1 MIIFATMAQSPFQ
14 TFSQHWMTNISCHL
28 NTCIGQHQD
37 IVPTPHLTLMSHL
50 GHLWP
55 MILVSCSG
63 SIPLTAKGNLV
74 SKTLTLAPKTLFMNR
89 LHWIDTIAD
98 PAPWCMLLSRVAP
111 LGPWGFLLQDTTCDG
126 TTFYSCTH
134 RPGPILV
141 AVTSL
146 PISPPLPDMVINW
159 SFRNSF

>member
-1 MIIFATMAQSPFQ
+1 MIIFVTMAQSPFQ

-37 IVPTPHLTLMSHL
+37 IVPTPHLTLMAHL
-50 GHLWP
+50 GHLLP

-74 SKTLTLAPKTLFMNR
+74 SKTLTLALKTLFMNR

-98 PAPWCMLLSRVAP
+98 PAPWCMLLSRVAL
-111 LGPWGFLLQDTTCDG
+111 LGPWGILAARYYVWRHDFLPLHTSPYRGNVTTHFAPG
-126 TTFYSCTH
+126 YSDK
-134 RPGPILV
+134 LKL
-141 AVTSL
+141 SK
-146 PISPPLPDMVINW
+146 
-159 SFRNSF
+159 